1 MQEEDRNY
9 YLQEFT
15 YFDGESDITFNI
27 IDVDTEKQIITLAV
41 THLGKISI
49 IEFDLKLDEEQ
60 DLYFQYSV
68 GKEKI
73 KVNDFETI
81 DN

>member
-27 IDVDTEKQIITLAV
+27 IDINTEKQIITLAV

-49 IEFDLKLDEEQ
+49 IEYDLKRDEKQ
-60 DLYFQYSV
+60 GLYFQYGV
-68 GKEKI
+68 EKM
-73 KVNDFETI
+73 E
-81 DN
+81 